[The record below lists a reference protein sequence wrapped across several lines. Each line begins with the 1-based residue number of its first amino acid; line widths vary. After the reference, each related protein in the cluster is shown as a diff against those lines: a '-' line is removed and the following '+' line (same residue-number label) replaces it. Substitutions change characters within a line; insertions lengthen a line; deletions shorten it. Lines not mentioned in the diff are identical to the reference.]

1 MYWMNSSISSYLV
14 KAKGHATQQQ
24 DLCMMTKISLEDK
37 FKETGG
43 KRPYV
48 QRLFGRIARIYDLM
62 NRLMSF
68 GLDGYWRART
78 ARYLALGT
86 GETGL
91 DLGTGTADL
100 SIAVIRASGPGT
112 HMIGMDITP
121 EMLEQ
126 GKLKLARMGLQDC
139 IELRI
144 GDAEHIDL
152 PDNSVD
158 GCCSAF
164 TIRNLTDLRQGFR
177 EMLRVV
183 RPGGHVACLE
193 INHPPGKIFGGLFYF
208 YFYKLAPLFG
218 SIIGKAFEEYN
229 YLPNS
234 LTTFPDAPSVK
245 KIMEEAGWSDVRFY
259 RLSGGIVAIHVGT
272 KEKQ

>member
-1 MYWMNSSISSYLV
+1 MS
-14 KAKGHATQQQ
+14 A
-24 DLCMMTKISLEDK
+24 KISLEEK
-37 FKETGG
+37 FRETGG

-48 QRLFGRIARIYDLM
+48 QRLFGRIAGVYDLM

-68 GLDGYWRART
+68 GLDRYWRAFA

-86 GETGL
+86 GELGL

-100 SIAVIRASGPGT
+100 SIAIIRRSGPGT
-112 HMIGMDITP
+112 RMIGMDITP

-126 GKLKLARMGLQDC
+126 GRRKLARLGLQDR

-152 PDNSVD
+152 ADNSVD

-164 TIRNLTDLRQGFR
+164 TARNLTDIRVGFR

-183 RPGGHVACLE
+183 RPGGRVVCLE
-193 INHPPGKIFGGLFYF
+193 ISHPPGKLFGALFHFYF
-208 YFYKLAPLFG
+208 YRLAPLFG
-218 SIIGKAFEEYN
+218 TIIGKAFEEYN
-229 YLPNS
+229 YLPHS
-234 LTTFPDAPSVK
+234 LTNFPDAPALQALMKEV
-245 KIMEEAGWSDVRFY
+245 GWRDVRFY
-259 RLSGGIVAIHVGT
+259 RLTRGIVAVHVGT
-272 KEKQ
+272 KE

>member
-1 MYWMNSSISSYLV
+1 M
-14 KAKGHATQQQ
+14 G
-24 DLCMMTKISLEDK
+24 TKLSLEEK
-37 FKETGG
+37 FHETGG

-48 QRLFGRIARIYDLM
+48 QRLFGRIAGIYDVM

-68 GLDGYWRART
+68 GLDGYWRARA
-78 ARYLALGT
+78 ARYLALAT

-91 DLGTGTADL
+91 DLGAGTGDL
-100 SIAVIRASGPGT
+100 SIAVIRRSGPGT

-121 EMLEQ
+121 EMLEVGRKKIAQ
-126 GKLKLARMGLQDC
+126 LGLQEQ

-152 PDNSVD
+152 PENSVD

-164 TIRNLTDLRQGFR
+164 TVRNLTDIKQGFR

-183 RPGGHVACLE
+183 RPGGRVVCLE
-193 INHPPGKIFGGLFYF
+193 ISHPPGKIFGALFYF

-218 SIIGKAFEEYN
+218 TIIGKAFEEYN

-234 LTTFPDAPSVK
+234 LTTFPDAPGLK

-259 RLSGGIVAIHVGT
+259 RLSGGIVALHVGT
-272 KEKQ
+272 KASG

>member
-1 MYWMNSSISSYLV
+1 M
-14 KAKGHATQQQ
+14 AR
-24 DLCMMTKISLEDK
+24 ISLEEK

-48 QRLFGRIARIYDLM
+48 QRLFGRIARIYDPM
-62 NRLMSF
+62 NRLMSL
-68 GLDGYWRART
+68 GLDRYWRARA
-78 ARYLALGT
+78 ARYLALAT

-91 DLGTGTADL
+91 DLGAGTADL
-100 SIAVIRASGPGT
+100 SIAVINASGPGT

-121 EMLEQ
+121 EMLDQ
-126 GKLKLARMGLQDC
+126 GRTKLARLGLQDR
-139 IELRI
+139 IELRV

-164 TIRNLTDLRQGFR
+164 TVRNLTDIRQGFR

-183 RPGGHVACLE
+183 RPGGRVVCLE
-193 INHPPGKIFGGLFYF
+193 ISHPPGKIFGGLFYF

-218 SIIGKAFEEYN
+218 TLIGKAFEEYN

-234 LTTFPDAPSVK
+234 LTTFPDAPTLQTM
-245 KIMEEAGWSDVRFY
+245 MEEVGWRSVRFY
-259 RLSGGIVAIHVGT
+259 RPSRGIVAIHVGT
-272 KEKQ
+272 KAGE

>member
-1 MYWMNSSISSYLV
+1 M
-14 KAKGHATQQQ
+14 AA
-24 DLCMMTKISLEDK
+24 LEEK
-37 FKETGG
+37 FREVGG

-48 QRLFGRIARIYDLM
+48 QRLFGRIAGIYDPM

-68 GLDGYWRART
+68 GLDKKWRAFA
-78 ARYLALGT
+78 ARYLALGS

-91 DLGTGTADL
+91 DLGAGTADL
-100 SIAVIRASGPGT
+100 SIAVIRRSGPGT

-121 EMLEQ
+121 EMLARGRE
-126 GKLKLARMGLQDC
+126 KLARLGLTDR

-152 PDNSVD
+152 PDISVD

-164 TIRNLTDLRQGFR
+164 TVRNLTDIRQGFR

-183 RPGGHVACLE
+183 KPGGRVVCLE
-193 INHPPGKIFGGLFYF
+193 ISHPPGKIFGSLFHF

-234 LTTFPDAPSVK
+234 LTAFPDAPTLK
-245 KIMEEAGWSDVRFY
+245 AMMEEVGWSDVRFY
-259 RLSGGIVAIHVGT
+259 RLNGGIVAVHVGT
-272 KEKQ
+272 KAEHF

>member
-1 MYWMNSSISSYLV
+1 M
-14 KAKGHATQQQ
+14 AR
-24 DLCMMTKISLEDK
+24 ISLEEK

-48 QRLFGRIARIYDLM
+48 QRLFGRIARIYDPM

-68 GLDGYWRART
+68 GLDRYWRARA

-121 EMLEQ
+121 EMLAL
-126 GKLKLARMGLQDC
+126 GRTKLTRLGLQDR
-139 IELRI
+139 IELRV

-152 PDNSVD
+152 PTNSVD

-164 TIRNLTDLRQGFR
+164 TVRNLTDIRQGFR

-183 RPGGHVACLE
+183 RPGGRVVCLE
-193 INHPPGKIFGGLFYF
+193 ISHPPGKIFGGLFYF

-218 SIIGKAFEEYN
+218 TLIGKAFEEYN

-234 LTTFPDAPSVK
+234 LTTFPDAPTLK
-245 KIMEEAGWSDVRFY
+245 TIMEEVGWSEVRFY
-259 RLSGGIVAIHVGT
+259 RLTWGIVALHVGT
-272 KEKQ
+272 KAE

>member
-1 MYWMNSSISSYLV
+1 
-14 KAKGHATQQQ
+14 
-24 DLCMMTKISLEDK
+24 MTETVLEEK
-37 FKETGG
+37 FRETGG

-68 GLDGYWRART
+68 GLDRRWRAFA

-86 GETGL
+86 GELGL
-91 DLGTGTADL
+91 DLGVGTADL
-100 SIAVIRASGPGT
+100 SIAVIRRSGPGT
-112 HMIGMDITP
+112 RMIGMDITP
-121 EMLEQ
+121 EMLEL
-126 GKLKLARMGLQDC
+126 GRAKVARLGLQDQ
-139 IELRI
+139 IELRV
-144 GDAEHIDL
+144 GDAEAIAL
-152 PDNSVD
+152 PDNSID

-164 TIRNLTDLRQGFR
+164 TVRNVTDIRQGFR

-183 RPGGHVACLE
+183 RPGGRVVCLE
-193 INHPPGKIFGGLFYF
+193 VSHPPGKIFSPLFHF

-234 LTTFPDAPSVK
+234 LTNFPDAPAMQA
-245 KIMEEAGWSDVRFY
+245 IMEEVGWSDVRFY
-259 RLSGGIVAIHVGT
+259 RLNGGIVAVHVGT
-272 KEKQ
+272 KE

>member
-1 MYWMNSSISSYLV
+1 MT
-14 KAKGHATQQQ
+14 AKV
-24 DLCMMTKISLEDK
+24 SLEEK
-37 FKETGG
+37 VRETGG

-48 QRLFGRIARIYDLM
+48 QRLFGRIARVYAPM

-68 GLDGYWRART
+68 GLDQRWRAFA
-78 ARYLALGT
+78 ARYLALSSD
-86 GETGL
+86 ELGL

-100 SIAVIRASGPGT
+100 SIAVIRNSGPGT
-112 HMIGMDITP
+112 RIIAMDITP
-121 EMLEQ
+121 EMLER
-126 GKLKLARMGLQDC
+126 GRIKVARLALQDR
-139 IELRI
+139 IELRV

-164 TIRNLTDLRQGFR
+164 TVRNLTDIRQGFR

-183 RPGGHVACLE
+183 RPGGRVVCLE
-193 INHPPGKIFGGLFYF
+193 ISHPPGWIFGALFHF

-218 SIIGKAFEEYN
+218 TIIGKAFEEYN

-234 LTTFPDAPSVK
+234 LTSFPDAPTLK
-245 KIMEEAGWSDVRFY
+245 AIMEEVGWRDVRYY
-259 RLSGGIVAIHVGT
+259 RLTRGIVTVHVGT
-272 KEKQ
+272 KL

>member
-1 MYWMNSSISSYLV
+1 MS
-14 KAKGHATQQQ
+14 A
-24 DLCMMTKISLEDK
+24 KISLEDL
-37 FKETGG
+37 FQTTGG

-48 QRLFGRIARIYDLM
+48 QRLFGRIAGVYDLM

-68 GLDGYWRART
+68 GLDRYWRKRA

-91 DLGTGTADL
+91 DLGAGTADL
-100 SIAVIRASGPGT
+100 SIAVIRNSGPGT

-126 GKLKLARMGLQDC
+126 GRKKIARLGLEDC
-139 IELRI
+139 IELRV

-158 GCCSAF
+158 GCCSGF
-164 TIRNLTDLRQGFR
+164 TARNLTDLRQGFR

-183 RPGGHVACLE
+183 RPGGRVVCLE
-193 INHPPGKIFGGLFYF
+193 ISHPPGKIFGSLFHFYF
-208 YFYKLAPLFG
+208 YRLAPLFG
-218 SIIGKAFEEYN
+218 TIIGKAFEEYN
-229 YLPNS
+229 YLPHS
-234 LTTFPDAPSVK
+234 LTHFPDAPTLK
-245 KIMEEAGWSDVRFY
+245 AIMEEVGWSDVRFY
-259 RLSGGIVAIHVGT
+259 RLSGGMVAIHVGT
-272 KEKQ
+272 RAEEK

>member
-1 MYWMNSSISSYLV
+1 M
-14 KAKGHATQQQ
+14 G
-24 DLCMMTKISLEDK
+24 TKISFEEK
-37 FKETGG
+37 FEETGG

-48 QRLFGRIARIYDLM
+48 QRLFGRIAPIYDLM
-62 NRLMSF
+62 NRLMSL
-68 GLDGYWRART
+68 GLDRRWRAF
-78 ARYLALGT
+78 AAHYLALGT
-86 GETGL
+86 GEIGL

-100 SIAVIRASGPGT
+100 AIAVIRRSGPGT
-112 HMIGMDITP
+112 RMIGMDITP

-126 GKLKLARMGLQDC
+126 GRLKLKRLGLEDR

-144 GDAEHIDL
+144 GDAEQIDL

-164 TIRNLTDLRQGFR
+164 MARNLTDLKQGFR

-183 RPGGHVACLE
+183 RPQGRVVCLE
-193 INHPPGKIFGGLFYF
+193 ISHPPGKLFGALFYF

-218 SIIGKAFEEYN
+218 TILGKAAEEYN

-234 LTTFPDAPSVK
+234 LTAFPDAPGLQKV
-245 KIMEEAGWSDVRFY
+245 MEECGWSDVRFY
-259 RLSGGIVAIHVGT
+259 RLSFGMVAIHVGT
-272 KEKQ
+272 KKA

>member
-1 MYWMNSSISSYLV
+1 ME
-14 KAKGHATQQQ
+14 T
-24 DLCMMTKISLEDK
+24 SLEEK

-48 QRLFGRIARIYDLM
+48 QRLFGRIAPVYDLM

-68 GLDGYWRART
+68 GLDRYWRGKA
-78 ARYLALGT
+78 ARYLALRS

-100 SIAVIRASGPGT
+100 SISVIRLSGRGT
-112 HMIGMDITP
+112 KMIGMDITP
-121 EMLEQ
+121 EMLAQ
-126 GKLKLARMGLQDC
+126 GRTKLRRLGLQDR
-139 IELRI
+139 IDLRI

-164 TIRNLTDLRQGFR
+164 TVRNLTDIERGFR

-183 RPGGHVACLE
+183 RPGGRVVCLE
-193 INHPPGKIFGGLFYF
+193 ISHPPGKIFGFLFYL

-218 SIIGKAFEEYN
+218 TILGKASEEYN

-234 LTTFPDAPSVK
+234 LTTFPKAPRLK
-245 KIMEEAGWSDVRFY
+245 AIMEEVGWSNVHFY

-272 KEKQ
+272 KL